1 MATRMSA
8 EDRRESVLD
17 AAVAEFAKGG
27 LAGTST
33 EVIAA
38 RAGISQPYLFRL
50 FPRKKDL
57 FIAAYQRAFT
67 RIESRF
73 IDASEG
79 LTGDEAL
86 DAMAGSYHDLLAD
99 RELLLCQ
106 LHTYAACDDPE
117 IQQAAR
123 TCYAHL
129 WRLAEARSGADSD
142 TLRVFFAMGMLWNVA
157 VALDLPGLNETWAQE
172 IMDDKSERTGE
183 NLGGVPAPAPVQAP
197 APGVQTTPAQ
207 TSPAQTTPAQG
218 PVA

>member
-1 MATRMSA
+1 MSA
-8 EDRRESVLD
+8 EERRESVLN

-57 FIAAYQRAFT
+57 FIAAYKRAFN

-73 IDASEG
+73 IEASEG

-86 DAMAGSYHDLLAD
+86 DAMAGAYHALLGD

-106 LHTYAACDDPE
+106 LHTYAACGDPE
-117 IQQAAR
+117 VQEAAR
-123 TCYAHL
+123 SCYGHL
-129 WRLAEARSGADSD
+129 WRLAETRSGADQD

-157 VALDLPGLNETWAQE
+157 VALELPGLNESWAQA
-172 IMDDKSERTGE
+172 IMDEKSERTGE
-183 NLGGVPAPAPVQAP
+183 ALSAVPGTEAKPGPSSSTPGTSSSTPGTAPAVTA
-197 APGVQTTPAQ
+197 T
-207 TSPAQTTPAQG
+207 
-218 PVA
+218 